1 MSQLHLQED
10 TRIGKTN
17 DSIAVKT
24 TLGWVLMSGKNS
36 VNKIN
41 TDRLVSNE
49 NINLDQQLGKFW
61 TIESYGTHSIESS
74 KVMFNKEERRAV
86 YVLGK
91 ATAKNGNRYEVGL
104 LWKNE
109 ETKLSYNRDLAVNR
123 FKSTESKVYR
133 NPEIATKLT
142 ETVNSYIESGYDRKI
157 SKEEADST
165 SNITNYISH
174 HSVVNPNKPG
184 KWRVVFDAR
193 ALYQNTSLYQNLI
206 KRPDFLNNLIGV
218 LMRFRKGKTAAASDI
233 QQIFYQIRFLK
244 SDQNALRFVWRECQP
259 KPIEDYVMCEHVFGK
274 LGSPCVANYTLKK
287 TAIDQKAKYN

>member
-1 MSQLHLQED
+1 MYITKQLAYVQK
-10 TRIGKTN
+10 RIKV
-17 DSIAVKT
+17 SIVVRKIEKI
-24 TLGWVLMSGKNS
+24 SKDNKYQRKN
-36 VNKIN
+36 I
-41 TDRLVSNE
+41 
-49 NINLDQQLGKFW
+49 
-61 TIESYGTHSIESS
+61 
-74 KVMFNKEERRAV
+74 
-86 YVLGK
+86 
-91 ATAKNGNRYEVGL
+91 
-104 LWKNE
+104 
-109 ETKLSYNRDLAVNR
+109 
-123 FKSTESKVYR
+123 
-133 NPEIATKLT
+133 
-142 ETVNSYIESGYDRKI
+142 YDRKI

-193 ALYQNTSLYQNLI
+193 ALYQNTSLNQNLI